1 LAAGVGGKGGTKT
14 DTEHSHEGN
23 HDYTEG
29 EQRMQ
34 GAKLEIMQYVQ
45 ALRGLPLSTAF
56 TKQA

>member
-1 LAAGVGGKGGTKT
+1 LGGKGGTKT

-45 ALRGLPLSTAF
+45 ALRGVPLSTAF

>member
-1 LAAGVGGKGGTKT
+1 LAAGVGRKGGTKT

-23 HDYTEG
+23 HDYTKG

-45 ALRGLPLSTAF
+45 ALRGVPLSTAF